1 MTSKLRL
8 VLLASLVCLFL
19 SFNLGIHEVLEKK
32 SEQGSPISSP
42 YLIKINE
49 LLKKTNVSASKND
62 LALLNELIEHN
73 NTWFDENR
81 EVNNDSFGEIK
92 NRYIVVTIWYWVL
105 LAIFIIII
113 TALSSIQKRTD
124 FFIMGIVPTLLFIF
138 GFFSGFQ
145 FSVAIV
151 SMLAVVF
158 ISKFRKNS

>member
-1 MTSKLRL
+1 M
-8 VLLASLVCLFL
+8 
-19 SFNLGIHEVLEKK
+19 
-32 SEQGSPISSP
+32 
-42 YLIKINE
+42 
-49 LLKKTNVSASKND
+49 SASKND